1 MKIIKTTE
9 YFNMSEEQAGE
20 CIYDN
25 TTREVAKILDSGLVH
40 VFFETLVGLEKEY
53 NSEYFKNFVEKHN
66 YDVLIFEL
74 VADNDNNIKY
84 AMVFK

>member
-9 YFNMSEEQAGE
+9 YFNISEEQAGE

-25 TTREVAKILDSGLVH
+25 TTREVAKILDSCLVH
-40 VFFETLVGLEKEY
+40 SFFETFDGLEKEY
-53 NSEYFKNFVEKHN
+53 NSIYFKNFVEKYN

-74 VADNDNNIKY
+74 VAANNNNIKY